1 MNKEVEKRNNGKNFM
16 KLTAAASFIP
26 KLGWVQG

>member
-1 MNKEVEKRNNGKNFM
+1 MNKEVEKRNNGKNIM
-16 KLTAAASFIP
+16 QLTAEASFIP